1 MTTVLL
7 RIGAALVGAYLVLIS
22 VLWYFQERIAFPA
35 PRGPV
40 PDPAALALE
49 GERIAVDLRDG
60 TRLAG
65 WYLPLPGE
73 GRGPAVLW
81 LYGNG
86 ETIGAIAPILKA
98 FRPPG
103 AALLVLDYPGYGASG
118 GKASEAG
125 IYETA
130 TAGYETLAAR
140 PDTDP
145 ERIVVYGR
153 SMGSAAATW
162 IAARRPVA
170 GLVLESPFTSAREMS
185 RQHYGLFPR
194 AVLRL
199 GLDNLTTIAQVR
211 APILILHGT
220 ADRLVPIKMGQRV
233 AQAAA
238 GPVEFVSLE
247 GASHNET
254 YAIGGTL
261 YRDRLWSFVER
272 VTAQPRSP

>member
-7 RIGAALVGAYLVLIS
+7 RIGAALAGAYVILIAA
-22 VLWYFQERIAFPA
+22 LWYFQERIAFPA
-35 PRGPV
+35 PRGPLPHPSAV
-40 PDPAALALE
+40 GLE
-49 GERIAVDLRDG
+49 GERIAVDLPDG

-65 WYLPLPGE
+65 WFLPPA
-73 GRGPAVLW
+73 GRGPGPAVLW

-130 TAGYETLAAR
+130 AAGYEMLAAHQ
-140 PDTDP
+140 DVDP

-170 GLVLESPFTSAREMS
+170 GLALESPFTSAREMS

-199 GLDNLTTIAQVR
+199 KLDNLATIAQVR
-211 APILILHGT
+211 APVLVFHGT
-220 ADRLVPIKMGQRV
+220 ADRLVPSAMGQRV
-233 AQAAA
+233 AEAAA
-238 GPVEFVSLE
+238 GPVEFVPLE
-247 GASHNET
+247 GAGHNET
-254 YAIGGTL
+254 YAVGGTP

-272 VTAQPRSP
+272 VTALPKSP